1 MKKTLTSSKI
11 LLAALFA
18 LGFIGVYKGYSLSN
32 NLTKKAPNGRSF
44 WLIGKGPYF
53 SDTIKHE
60 YNHLVSDFT
69 LLELLPR
76 LNSEVQ
82 VDGYENGKRYVDI
95 TLSNDTLYVN
105 RLLPDNDTSIV
116 RVNDDYA
123 VRVQVGAASLRSITL
138 RKDGKLSIP
147 ARPYGSDLDGIQV
160 FKPEV
165 WDKYVLRG
173 TSLDLYLEGSG
184 TSEIFT
190 EVKNLRIHKRKRPN
204 YSSEL
209 LTTTTV
215 QNSSGVVTNIAFGYN
230 VFSNLL
236 MLHGSAEH
244 LEILHPEGELNI
256 DATSLEA
263 DSVTVI
269 SSKDRDILNYGMLE
283 VNCSKYLEADLL
295 HNLDVLYMGDPVVNS
310 QARGY
315 GRVIKK
321 NSFRN

>member
-11 LLAALFA
+11 LMVALFA
-18 LGFIGVYKGYSLSN
+18 IGSIGVYKGYSLSN
-32 NLTKKAPNGRSF
+32 NLSKKTPNGRSF

-53 SDTIKHE
+53 SDTIKYE

-76 LNSEVQ
+76 INNEVQ
-82 VDGYENGKRYVDI
+82 VDGYENGRKYVDI
-95 TLSNDTLYVN
+95 TLSNDTLYVS
-105 RLLPDNDTSIV
+105 RLLPGNDTSIV

-138 RKDGKLSIP
+138 REDGKLSIP
-147 ARPYGSDLDGIQV
+147 ARPYGSDLDGIEV

-184 TSEIFT
+184 MSEIFT
-190 EVKNLRIHKRKRPN
+190 EVKNIRIHKRKKPY
-204 YSSEL
+204 YSSESITP
-209 LTTTTV
+209 TTI
-215 QNSSGVVTNIAFGYN
+215 QNSSGVVTNISYGYN
-230 VFSNLL
+230 VSSNLL
-236 MLHGSAEH
+236 RLNGTAEH
-244 LEILHPEGELNI
+244 LEILHPEGGLNI
-256 DATSLEA
+256 NATSLEA

-269 SSKDRDILNYGMLE
+269 SSRDQDILNFGKLE
-283 VNCSKYLEADLL
+283 VNCSQYLEADLL
-295 HNLDVLYMGDPVVNS
+295 HDLDVLYMGDPIVNS
-310 QARGY
+310 QAKGY

-321 NSFRN
+321 SSFRN